1 MALTQKLKP
10 IRSCFSFKQNEKHLL
25 DDRDLL
31 CNHYRLNKSDIIK
44 FLIKKETYNLKN
56 THSTFIK

>member
-10 IRSCFSFKQNEKHLL
+10 IRSCFSFKQTEKHLL
-25 DDRDLL
+25 DDRDHL
-31 CNHYRLNKSDIIK
+31 CNHYNLNKSDIIK

-56 THSTFIK
+56 THSTFIR